1 MSRLRLLT
9 ALTIV
14 AALALA
20 GVATAKVTKVTGGS
34 TTITLSSAAI
44 AVMSANHLTATPITP
59 ATASGSTFSFPI
71 LGGRLNKELH
81 GFVTHRG
88 GFAFSNGTRTI
99 RLRHLTVDSNHAG
112 VSLWALVP
120 QSKRRCRAA
129 AVAPHLRCHRVLL
142 DEAARIARL
151 SGVSVNLSTDTAT
164 GTVHLTRVSAG
175 VINKL
180 SGKQVV
186 KAGAPIGTAT
196 VTAIVG

>member
-20 GVATAKVTKVTGGS
+20 GVATAKVTKVTGGN

-44 AVMSANHLTATPITP
+44 AVMSANHLTATPITS
-59 ATASGSTFSFPI
+59 ASGSTFTFPI
-71 LGGRLNKELH
+71 LGGRLNQKLH

-99 RLRHLTVDSNHAG
+99 RLRHLTVDSNRAG

-120 QSKRRCRAA
+120 QSKRRCRVA
-129 AVAPHLRCHRVLL
+129 AVSPHLRCHRVLL
-142 DEAARIARL
+142 DKAARIARL
-151 SGVSVNLSTDTAT
+151 SGVSVNLSDDTAT
-164 GTVHLTRVSAG
+164 GTVRLTPVSAG

-180 SGKQVV
+180 SGRQVV
-186 KAGAPIGTAT
+186 NAGAPIGTAT
-196 VTAIVG
+196 VAPTVG

>member
-1 MSRLRLLT
+1 MSRLRLLA

-20 GVATAKVTKVTGGS
+20 GVATAKVTKVTGGN
-34 TTITLSSAAI
+34 TTITLSSAAT
-44 AVMSANHLTATPITP
+44 AVMSASHLTATPIAP
-59 ATASGSTFSFPI
+59 ATASGSTFTFPI
-71 LGGRLNKELH
+71 LRGRLNSKLH

-99 RLRHLTVDSNHAG
+99 RLRHLTVGSNHAG

-120 QSKRRCRAA
+120 QSKRRCHVA
-129 AVAPHLRCHRVLL
+129 AVAPHVRCHRVRL

-151 SGVSVNLSTDTAT
+151 SGVTVTGSTAT
-164 GTVHLTRVSAG
+164 GTVHLTPVSAG

-180 SGKQVV
+180 SGQRVV

-196 VTAIVG
+196 VSATVG